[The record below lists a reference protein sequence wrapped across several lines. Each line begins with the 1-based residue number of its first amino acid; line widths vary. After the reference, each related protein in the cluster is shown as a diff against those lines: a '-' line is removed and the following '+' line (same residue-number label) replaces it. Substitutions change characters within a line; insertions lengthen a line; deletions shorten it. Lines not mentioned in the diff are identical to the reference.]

1 MAVVNGSI
9 FLIYRMA
16 PKKLSG
22 AQNQKRKKNI
32 ELENKLLAT
41 QWKKWINK
49 SNQRNSSSNSTIN
62 CNENN
67 SNEVI
72 EEIVCN
78 ELLENSDESISENK
92 ILKKTEI
99 LDACN
104 VEIEKNIKNQSQV
117 TEEIFE
123 IDFNDPSSWPPIT
136 DKIRTLLINHGP
148 ETGKNSDFYFSENV
162 TNNRRFTI
170 NWFTKILPNGE
181 KVERSWLLYSD
192 KTKCVYCFPCMLFAN
207 KTMTSPPIIDP
218 QQGFNNWKKLNPKIP
233 DHENSNEHRTNMF
246 KWADFKSNLNKNNTI
261 DCALQLEINN
271 EKEKWKH
278 ILKVV
283 IDCVRFCCVNNLA
296 LRGSNCDIGKPGCGI
311 FLNLIGLISKYDS
324 VLSSHLKHKGQITYL
339 SNKIQNEFINLLGS
353 KVRNEI
359 IQRIKNSKYFSI
371 IFDSTPDVS
380 REDQLCEIIRYVREV
395 NNEFVIEESFVDFI
409 YTNEKTGLGIASDVL
424 QKLEKDGLS
433 FKNCRGQ
440 GYDNGANMA
449 GKYQGVQARLKEINE
464 HAQFVPC
471 AAHSLNLI
479 GVHAASVSVKMISFF
494 GIVQNIFNYFSG
506 STSRWEVLM
515 RCLKITLKTHS
526 DTRWASK
533 YNAVHSLYCQFGGV
547 IKALRDISTNPIFGD
562 GVANAESILKQFDLE
577 FVYFLVMW
585 DKILN
590 QTVSIYFLH

>member
-1 MAVVNGSI
+1 M
-9 FLIYRMA
+9 
-16 PKKLSG
+16 
-22 AQNQKRKKNI
+22 
-32 ELENKLLAT
+32 
-41 QWKKWINK
+41 
-49 SNQRNSSSNSTIN
+49 
-62 CNENN
+62 
-67 SNEVI
+67 
-72 EEIVCN
+72 
-78 ELLENSDESISENK
+78 
-92 ILKKTEI
+92 
-99 LDACN
+99 
-104 VEIEKNIKNQSQV
+104 
-117 TEEIFE
+117 
-123 IDFNDPSSWPPIT
+123 
-136 DKIRTLLINHGP
+136 
-148 ETGKNSDFYFSENV
+148 
-162 TNNRRFTI
+162 
-170 NWFTKILPNGE
+170 
-181 KVERSWLLYSD
+181 
-192 KTKCVYCFPCMLFAN
+192 
-207 KTMTSPPIIDP
+207 
-218 QQGFNNWKKLNPKIP
+218 
-233 DHENSNEHRTNMF
+233 
-246 KWADFKSNLNKNNTI
+246 
-261 DCALQLEINN
+261 
-271 EKEKWKH
+271 KH

-590 QTVSIYFLH
+590 QIYRVNKLLQSSNISIDQASKMINCLNVSL